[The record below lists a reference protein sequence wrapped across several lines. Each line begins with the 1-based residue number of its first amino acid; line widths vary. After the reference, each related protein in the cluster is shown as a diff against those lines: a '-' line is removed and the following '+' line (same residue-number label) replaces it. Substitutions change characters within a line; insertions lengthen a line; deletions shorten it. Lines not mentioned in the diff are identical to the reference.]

1 MLNVIMLSV
10 VMLSVIAT
18 LKVKN
23 LPEQE
28 EAESK
33 NAIIYGR
40 TFSLSNFTGLFK

>member
-1 MLNVIMLSV
+1 MLNVIMFRAV
-10 VMLSVIAT
+10 AT

-28 EAESK
+28 EAEYK

-40 TFSLSNFTGLFK
+40 TFSMQFYWIVQI